1 MKHFVR
7 GCNMNLVNRFTVF
20 NITRQTRLVTVHPN
34 LVRTPTGEPLGP
46 HRVSRGRIS
55 SGTSLARSNVTGV
68 TETPFN
74 SKSARC
80 GHFSYSS
87 LNFTLLSGTF
97 KRSTT
102 RTLCAS
108 NLVPKSFN
116 WMAWTS
122 SRLVSSFDDFW
133 IPFSRTL
140 SIGLSRPGVFAT
152 SVASRLQVLPVSN
165 IAYVMKY
172 PFGPYRVTDTTCN
185 KTESLLLLWDALEC
199 SLDGVAA
206 SGVVWLVDA
215 AVSIHC
221 SHEVLH
227 FSTNVVMYC
236 IFVYTHS
243 LHTVSS
249 SYKW

>member
-1 MKHFVR
+1 
-7 GCNMNLVNRFTVF
+7 MNLVNRFTVF

-46 HRVSRGRIS
+46 HRVSRGTIS
-55 SGTSLARSNVTGV
+55 SGTSLATSNVTGV
-68 TETPFN
+68 TETSSN
-74 SKSARC
+74 SKSAMC
-80 GHFSYSS
+80 GHFSCSS
-87 LNFTLLSGTF
+87 LKFTLLSGTF

-102 RTLCAS
+102 RTLCTS

-116 WMAWTS
+116 WLAWTS
-122 SRLVSSFDDFW
+122 SRLVSVFDDFW

-140 SIGLSRPGVFAT
+140 SIGPSRPGFFAT
-152 SVASRLQVLPVSN
+152 SVASRLQALPVSN
-165 IAYVMKY
+165 IAYVLKY

-199 SLDGVAA
+199 SVDGVAA

-221 SHEVLH
+221 SHQVLH
-227 FSTNVVMYC
+227 FSTNAEIC
-236 IFVYTHS
+236 I
-243 LHTVSS
+243 VSS
-249 SYKW
+249 CTPIHSTRFQVSTNGKPMTRS